1 MRKLNIAQHDRNK
14 LLDKCKP
21 DDVLTIWKKIKIHI
35 ARVILKVVFWQCAVI
50 VLHNIVSI

>member
-21 DDVLTIWKKIKIHI
+21 DDVLTI
-35 ARVILKVVFWQCAVI
+35 
-50 VLHNIVSI
+50 